1 MWILGGSGVM
11 AILGIIAFRISR
23 KFMGFVSLAESIFW
37 GFGWTDVRNI
47 DLPAITKAS
56 KKAVIRERWAFYTS
70 VSSAHLDTLSIAVSS
85 LCMHLRVSSR
95 IH

>member
-56 KKAVIRERWAFYTS
+56 KKAGDPGALGV
-70 VSSAHLDTLSIAVSS
+70 VSFRL
-85 LCMHLRVSSR
+85 
-95 IH
+95 